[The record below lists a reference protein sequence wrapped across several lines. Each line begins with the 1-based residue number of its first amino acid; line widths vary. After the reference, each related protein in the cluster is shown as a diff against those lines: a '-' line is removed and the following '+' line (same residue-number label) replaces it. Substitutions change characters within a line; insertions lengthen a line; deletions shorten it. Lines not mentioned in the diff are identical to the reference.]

1 MGNQKLAMMTQKLY
15 EEKKIEALEES
26 DFAYQE
32 KEVPSKVFVYNDLKH
47 EYRIEGTKDSRM
59 TGNTTVLSVVNKDAL
74 KLWYAKMGLEAVW
87 ANRDKLKD
95 MTEKELKAFLIDCV
109 ESADNRKDNS
119 ASLGKYAHKYCEL
132 VDKGMTPNADMEIIS
147 LAQNYLFWRA
157 NNVKKILFVEK
168 PLFSLKYFVAG
179 TPDRGFLM
187 NDGKALIGDT
197 KFTGGIYDRLYFAQM
212 AGYRMMLEEMATI
225 KGVAVRLEYED
236 HTENYNSVEDYLN
249 SLGAVK
255 WEGGVIIRQ
264 GTPLEDQSDKLWPKR
279 EKNYKE
285 DFEVAYSFDYE
296 GDLSIFLSAHNIY
309 KKNKYSAK
317 KLKK

>member
-1 MGNQKLAMMTQKLY
+1 MSAVQKLY
-15 EEKKIEALEES
+15 EEKKIEALEEL
-26 DFAYQE
+26 DFKYQE
-32 KEVPSKVFVYNDLKH
+32 EQRATKTFVYNDLKH
-47 EYRIEGTKDSRM
+47 EYRIESAKNARM
-59 TGNTTVLSVVNKDAL
+59 TGNTTILGVVNKDAL

-87 ANRDKLKD
+87 ANRNKLKD
-95 MTEKELKAFLIDCV
+95 MSEKELKAFLIDCV

-119 ASLGKYAHKYCEL
+119 ASLGKYAHKYCEM
-132 VDKGMTPNADMEIIS
+132 VDKGELVKADAEIAE

-157 NNVKKILFVEK
+157 NNVKEVLFVEK
-168 PLFSLKYFVAG
+168 PLFSLEYFVAG

-187 NDGKALIGDT
+187 NDGKCLIGDT

-212 AGYRMMLEEMATI
+212 AGYRMMLEEMSTM
-225 KGVAVRLEYED
+225 KNVAVRLEYED
-236 HTENYNSVEDYLN
+236 HTEEYSSVQDYLK
-249 SLGAVK
+249 SLGSIK

-309 KKNKYSAK
+309 KKNKYSIRNK
-317 KLKK
+317 